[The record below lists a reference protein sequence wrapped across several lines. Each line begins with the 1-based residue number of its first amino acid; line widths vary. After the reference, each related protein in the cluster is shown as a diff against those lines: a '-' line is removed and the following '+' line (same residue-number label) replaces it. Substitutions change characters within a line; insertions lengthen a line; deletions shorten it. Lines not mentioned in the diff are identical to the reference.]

1 MPRLWLL
8 LLVAAVLTGGCF
20 LMIDSFARQMLYPAP
35 PVPVPT
41 PPPPPLAE
49 VWLNLPKGE
58 RVLAW
63 TSKEAA
69 PEGAPVVVFFHGN
82 GENLETLRYA
92 GLLEDFRRL
101 GIAFLATD
109 YPGYG
114 RSSGTPSEEGLLAT
128 GEAAVAWARKQHPG
142 RPVVVCGWSLG
153 AAVAV
158 AMAARHPEEVA
169 GLIALSPWT
178 TLDEIARL
186 IFPGFAVKALLRERY
201 DSLAAARQI
210 RVPALVIHGEMD
222 DIIPVE
228 QGERVAKALAG
239 GRWVSVPR
247 AGHNDLMG
255 QPVVWQEIGRFLAGL
270 AR

>member
-1 MPRLWLL
+1 
-8 LLVAAVLTGGCF
+8 
-20 LMIDSFARQMLYPAP
+20 MIDSFARQMLYPAP